1 MTKDGIL
8 ALLLVVFFVGELMT
22 NFSSNTM
29 HFLLGMTVL
38 TGLNQGD

>member
-8 ALLLVVFFVGELMT
+8 GLLLLVLVVAELMT
-22 NFSSNTM
+22 NFSSNTI

-38 TGLNQGD
+38 TGLNQGE